1 MCGRA
6 LPRRGGNRIPD
17 ICRQYSC
24 NPANYQ
30 RGRAQPVSYLVMHY
44 VGATGGAQANAQYY
58 GSAVAGASA
67 HYFVG
72 HASEGAAVYASVA
85 ETDTAWHCGRAD
97 GKYRHPQCRN
107 ANSIGIELCC
117 HFRSA
122 EAVSVPKRDQDK
134 TGRWYIDPETVD
146 AAVELA
152 RDIVARYG
160 IPEANVL
167 RHYDVTG
174 KLCPRPW
181 VEDTAAWEDF
191 KARLY
196 APVNKEDEDMTKVYT
211 AIEEV
216 PEWAQDT
223 VRRAMRTPSRDGP
236 SGAMLLQGDQYG
248 RLHLTDEAVTTLELL
263 RKAGLLARQEGD
275 RHVE

>member
-1 MCGRA
+1 MPNLCGDY
-6 LPRRGGNRIPD
+6 P
-17 ICRQYSC
+17 C
-24 NPANYQ
+24 NPANY
-30 RGRAQPVSYLVMHY
+30 RGGRAMPVSYLVMHY
-44 VGATGGAQANAQYY
+44 VGASGGAKANAQYY
-58 GSAVAGASA
+58 GGSAVGASA

-72 HASEGAAVYASVA
+72 HAAEGAVIYASVD
-85 ETDTAWHCGRAD
+85 EGDTAWHCGRSD
-97 GKYRHPQCRN
+97 GRYKHPQCRN

-117 HFRSA
+117 H
-122 EAVSVPKRDQDK
+122 QDK
-134 TGRWYIDPETVD
+134 AGRWYIDRETVD

-152 RDIVARYG
+152 RGIVARYG

-191 KARLY
+191 KRRVF
-196 APVNKEDEDMTKVYT
+196 APAEKEDRDMPKVYT

-216 PEWAQDT
+216 PAWAQDT

-236 SGAMLLQGDQYG
+236 AGDMLLQGDQYG

-275 RHVE
+275 GHVE

>member
-1 MCGRA
+1 MPGV
-6 LPRRGGNRIPD
+6 
-17 ICRQYSC
+17 CRDYPC
-24 NPANYQ
+24 NAANYQ
-30 RGRAQPVSYLVMHY
+30 RGRALPVSFLVMHY
-44 VGATGGAQANAQYY
+44 VGALGGAQANARYY
-58 GSAVAGASA
+58 GSSVVGASA
-67 HYFVG
+67 HYFVDHG
-72 HASEGAAVYASVA
+72 PEAAVYASVA
-85 ETDTAWHCGRAD
+85 ERDTAWHCGRAD
-97 GKYRHPQCRN
+97 GKYRHPYARN

-117 HFRSA
+117 HQR
-122 EAVSVPKRDQDK
+122 PDG
-134 TGRWYIDPETVD
+134 TWYIDPETVA

-196 APVNKEDEDMTKVYT
+196 APVDKEDEDMPKIYA

-216 PEWAQDT
+216 PTWAQDT
-223 VRRAMRTPSRDGP
+223 VRRAMRTPSKDGP
-236 SGAMLLQGDQYG
+236 AGAMLLQGDQYG
-248 RLHLTDEAVTTLELL
+248 RLHLTDEAITTLELM
-263 RKAGLLARQEGD
+263 RKAGLLAR
-275 RHVE
+275 

>member
-1 MCGRA
+1 M
-6 LPRRGGNRIPD
+6 PD
-17 ICRQYSC
+17 ICRQYPC

-30 RGRAQPVSYLVMHY
+30 RGRAVPISFLVLHY
-44 VGATGGAQANAQYY
+44 VGATGSAVANARYY
-58 GSAVAGASA
+58 GSAVVGASA

-85 ETDTAWHCGRAD
+85 ERDTAWHCGRAD
-97 GKYRHPQCRN
+97 GKYRHPYARN
-107 ANSIGIELCC
+107 ANSIGIDLCC
-117 HFRSA
+117 HQR
-122 EAVSVPKRDQDK
+122 PDG
-134 TGRWYIDPETVD
+134 TWYIDRSTVA

-160 IPEANVL
+160 IPEDNVL

-181 VEDTAAWEDF
+181 VEDTAAWKAF
-191 KARLY
+191 KRRVF
-196 APVNKEDEDMTKVYT
+196 APAEEEDMPRIYT

-216 PEWAQDT
+216 PTWAQDT

-236 SGAMLLQGDQYG
+236 AGAMLLQGDQYG
-248 RLHLTDEAVTTLELL
+248 RLHLTDEAITTLELL

>member
-1 MCGRA
+1 MPGVCGDY
-6 LPRRGGNRIPD
+6 P
-17 ICRQYSC
+17 C
-24 NPANYQ
+24 NAANYQ
-30 RGRAQPVSYLVMHY
+30 RGRALPVSYLVLHY
-44 VGATGGAQANAQYY
+44 VGALGGARDNARYY
-58 GSAVAGASA
+58 GSAVVGASA

-72 HASEGAAVYASVA
+72 HGPGAAVYASVA
-85 ETDTAWHCGRAD
+85 EADTAWHCGRAD
-97 GKYRHPQCRN
+97 GKYRHPSARN

-117 HFRSA
+117 H
-122 EAVSVPKRDQDK
+122 QDK
-134 TGRWYIDPETVD
+134 AGRWYIDRETVA

-160 IPEANVL
+160 ILEANVL

-196 APVNKEDEDMTKVYT
+196 APAEEEDEDMPKVYT
-211 AIEEV
+211 DIEEV
-216 PEWAQDT
+216 PTWAQDT

-236 SGAMLLQGDQYG
+236 AGAMLLQGDQYG
-248 RLHLTDEAVTTLELL
+248 RLHLTDEAITTLELL
-263 RKAGLLARQEGD
+263 RKAGLLAR
-275 RHVE
+275 

>member
-1 MCGRA
+1 MPGV
-6 LPRRGGNRIPD
+6 
-17 ICRQYSC
+17 CRDYPC
-24 NPANYQ
+24 NAANYQ
-30 RGRAQPVSYLVMHY
+30 RGRALPVSYLVLHY
-44 VGATGGAQANAQYY
+44 VGAQGSAEANARYY
-58 GSAVAGASA
+58 GNSVVGASA

-85 ETDTAWHCGRAD
+85 EADTAWHCGRTD
-97 GKYRHPQCRN
+97 GKYRHPRCRN

-117 HFRSA
+117 H
-122 EAVSVPKRDQDK
+122 QDK
-134 TGRWYIDPETVD
+134 TGRWYIDPETVA

-191 KARLY
+191 KRRVFV
-196 APVNKEDEDMTKVYT
+196 PVEKEDEDMPKVYT

-216 PEWAQDT
+216 PTWAQDT
-223 VRRAMRTPSRDGP
+223 VRRAMRTPSKDGP
-236 SGAMLLQGDQYG
+236 AGVMLLQGDQCG
-248 RLHLTDEAVTTLELL
+248 RLHLTDEAITTLELL
-263 RKAGLLARQEGD
+263 RKAGLLAD
-275 RHVE
+275 

>member
-1 MCGRA
+1 MPGV
-6 LPRRGGNRIPD
+6 
-17 ICRQYSC
+17 CRDYPC
-24 NPANYQ
+24 NAANYQ
-30 RGRAQPVSYLVMHY
+30 RGRALPVSYLVMHY
-44 VGATGGAQANAQYY
+44 VGALGGAQANARYY
-58 GSAVAGASA
+58 GSAVVGASA

-72 HASEGAAVYASVA
+72 HGPGAAVYASVA
-85 ETDTAWHCGRAD
+85 EADTAWHCGRAD
-97 GKYRHPQCRN
+97 GKYRHPRCRN

-117 HFRSA
+117 HQR
-122 EAVSVPKRDQDK
+122 PNG
-134 TGRWYIDPETVD
+134 TWYIDPETVE

-196 APVNKEDEDMTKVYT
+196 APVDKEDEDMPKVYT

-216 PEWAQDT
+216 PTWAQDT

-236 SGAMLLQGDQYG
+236 AGAMLLQGDQYG
-248 RLHLTDEAVTTLELL
+248 RLHLTDEAITTLELL
-263 RKAGLLARQEGD
+263 RKAGLLAD
-275 RHVE
+275 

>member
-1 MCGRA
+1 MPGVCRDYPCNAANYRRGRA
-6 LPRRGGNRIPD
+6 LP
-17 ICRQYSC
+17 
-24 NPANYQ
+24 
-30 RGRAQPVSYLVMHY
+30 VSFLVLHY
-44 VGATGGAQANAQYY
+44 VGALGGAQANARYY
-58 GSAVAGASA
+58 GSAVVGASA

-72 HASEGAAVYASVA
+72 HGPGAAVYASVA
-85 ETDTAWHCGRAD
+85 EADTAWHCGRTD
-97 GKYRHPQCRN
+97 GKYRHPKCRN
-107 ANSIGIELCC
+107 ANSVGIELCC
-117 HFRSA
+117 H
-122 EAVSVPKRDQDK
+122 QDK
-134 TGRWYIDPETVD
+134 AGRWYIDRETVA

-152 RDIVARYG
+152 WDIVARHG

-196 APVNKEDEDMTKVYT
+196 APKNEEDEDMPKVYT

-216 PEWAQDT
+216 PTWAQDT

-236 SGAMLLQGDQYG
+236 TGATLLQGDQYG
-248 RLHLTDEAVTTLELL
+248 RLHLTDEAITTLELL
-263 RKAGLLARQEGD
+263 RKAGLLAR
-275 RHVE
+275 

>member
-1 MCGRA
+1 M
-6 LPRRGGNRIPD
+6 PD
-17 ICRQYSC
+17 ICRQYPC

-30 RGRAQPVSYLVMHY
+30 RGRAVPVSFLVLHY
-44 VGATGGAQANAQYY
+44 VGATGSAVANARYY
-58 GSAVAGASA
+58 GSAVVGASA

-85 ETDTAWHCGRAD
+85 ERDTAWHCGRAD
-97 GKYRHPQCRN
+97 GKYRHPYARN

-117 HFRSA
+117 HQR
-122 EAVSVPKRDQDK
+122 PDG
-134 TGRWYIDPETVD
+134 TWYIEAETVA

-160 IPEANVL
+160 IPEDNVL

-181 VEDTAAWEDF
+181 VEDTAAWEAF
-191 KARLY
+191 KRRVF
-196 APVNKEDEDMTKVYT
+196 APAEEEDMPRIYT

-216 PEWAQDT
+216 PTWAQDT

-236 SGAMLLQGDQYG
+236 AGAMLLQGDQYG
-248 RLHLTDEAVTTLELL
+248 RLHLTDEAITTLELL